1 MQAFNTGEEIKNI
14 EADLQSFI
22 NEFDRDLENQAN
34 RTPYESIKQRFEE
47 MQENQERKTYFLR
60 NSKFVPPSFETV
72 STDIED
78 LMDFGR
84 IVDNWEFS
92 EPLITL
98 NTYNFELLEYKQD
111 IKGFTQVEVKG
122 TSLTTWLKL
131 FNILDIY

>member
-84 IVDNWEFS
+84 IVDN
-92 EPLITL
+92 
-98 NTYNFELLEYKQD
+98 
-111 IKGFTQVEVKG
+111 
-122 TSLTTWLKL
+122 
-131 FNILDIY
+131 